1 MNVKRFNK
9 KYMKLARALA
19 RRSPE
24 FVAGYKVGAVIVG
37 SYCILGVGFNEK
49 KTHPEQKRWS
59 KSEQKIHL
67 HAEISA
73 VVDACSNIEFGNGY
87 EAKAIYIWREGQSG
101 NPLDALPCPVC
112 AGALEYYG
120 IDTIFH
126 SGVYGNEI

>member
-9 KYMKLARALA
+9 KYMQRAQNIARNA
-19 RRSPE
+19 PE
-24 FVAGYKVGAVIVG
+24 YIAGYKVGAVIVG
-37 SYCILGVGFNEK
+37 KWGNEYFGCNLK
-49 KTHPEQKRWS
+49 KTHPKQKKWS
-59 KSEQKIHL
+59 KSEQKICL

-73 VVDACSNIEFGNGY
+73 IISMLDFYADSDY
-87 EAKAIYIWREGQSG
+87 AKAIYIWREGVSG

-126 SGVYGNEI
+126 SGEYGDV